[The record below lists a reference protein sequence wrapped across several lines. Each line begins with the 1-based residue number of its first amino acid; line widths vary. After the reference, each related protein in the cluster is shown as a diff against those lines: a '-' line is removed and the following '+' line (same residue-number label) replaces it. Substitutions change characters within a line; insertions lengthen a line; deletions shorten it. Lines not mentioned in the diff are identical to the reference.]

1 MRRRTMSIQSQEQL
15 STNLERKFSKYVKR
29 TDDAITPED
38 RENFISMLLE
48 GRNVDLSG
56 VTAVRGFMYQYYIAA
71 KYIVEMLFSE
81 KAWWDKVM
89 VEILD
94 DVALVSQEQIRFIQA
109 KTKRESDIDNHMN
122 LSELYERK
130 KGKGSW
136 LDKLFLLNL
145 HIADTEKKTLKLD
158 NDFLENYSF
167 QFELATNSTFHKE
180 IAVYDRNDNY
190 ESKIKKEKLQK
201 LKNAI
206 SKENL
211 KWEVVYEGETFK
223 ITENNYNDKIKNIDW
238 YLQNFRVK
246 RHGDILYLRSE
257 IVNNIKSHT
266 NGNMDQFHT
275 YKSELILDML
285 LLDIIKKTCQD
296 SDSIPLSNFVFDKET
311 LIIKFD
317 GWTETAELTAS
328 ESATNSSYHKKF
340 TSCFEIIKQD
350 IENGNWKPHL
360 KKELLE
366 TSEALEKNLSDS
378 VRTQIDSFAYQR
390 ILNRIF
396 NLNNFSS
403 KVHINEVDTS
413 RIVTALRTYIY
424 CLVFYGQAQ
433 YSSLESILSFK
444 KGIDINQ
451 NESLFSVY
459 NDRKSNDLE
468 WAKKLVRTAAVKC
481 AVSES
486 YNHDFYCFVADVK
499 NIKKKNNERS
509 REEDSIHVSVTDAV
523 KGDGAT
529 LGMED
534 VVSEKDITKII
545 ENIKFRKISIVE
557 DHFDYLQ
564 ENENQPEHSFKEE
577 NIKSEWNLELKKSD

>member
-1 MRRRTMSIQSQEQL
+1 MSNQSQEQL
-15 STNLERKFSKYVKR
+15 STNLHSKVDKYIERTGDV
-29 TDDAITPED
+29 ITIED
-38 RENFISMLLE
+38 REAFVSMILE

-56 VTAVRGFMYQYYIAA
+56 VTAVRGFIYQYYIAA

-81 KAWWDKVM
+81 KSWWDKVM
-89 VEILD
+89 IEILD
-94 DVALVSQEQIRFIQA
+94 DVALVGQEQIRFIQA

-122 LSELYERK
+122 LNELYKRK

-145 HIADTEKKTLKLD
+145 YIADSEQKTLKLE
-158 NDFLENYSF
+158 NNFLENYTF
-167 QFELATNSTFHKE
+167 QFELATNSTYHE
-180 IAVYDRNDNY
+180 DIAVYEKNDNF
-190 ESKIKKEKLQK
+190 ESNSKKEEYQK
-201 LKNAI
+201 LKDAI
-206 SKENL
+206 SKGNL
-211 KWEVVYEGETFK
+211 EWEVVYGDETFK
-223 ITENNYNDKIKNIDW
+223 ITENNYNNEIKNIDW

-246 RHGDILYLRSE
+246 RHGDILYLRKE
-257 IVNNIKSHT
+257 IVDKIKSHT
-266 NGNMDQFHT
+266 DGNMDQFHT

-285 LLDIIKKTCQD
+285 LLEIIKKTCQD
-296 SDSIPLSNFVFDKET
+296 SDSTPFIDFVFDKET

-317 GWTETAELTAS
+317 GWTETAELNAS
-328 ESATNSSYHKKF
+328 ESATNNLYHKKF

-366 TSEALEKNLSDS
+366 TSEAFEKNLSDS

-390 ILNRIF
+390 IVNRIF

-424 CLVFYGQAQ
+424 CLVFYGEAQ
-433 YSSLESILSFK
+433 YSSLDSILSFK

-451 NESLFSVY
+451 NESVFSVY
-459 NDRKSNDLE
+459 NARRSTDLE

-499 NIKKKNNERS
+499 NIKKKNNKRPK
-509 REEDSIHVSVTDAV
+509 EEDSIHASVTDAV
-523 KGDGAT
+523 KGDGVI

-534 VVSEKDITKII
+534 VVSEKDITKIV

-577 NIKSEWNLELKKSD
+577 NIKSEWDLELKKSD